1 MTPDWHETRTAG
13 RAERHVGILREIAH
27 ELSTDPG
34 RPDRPKNAAE
44 AESRLNAKIA
54 ALQTSAPRA
63 GLGAATGRFV
73 DHIATLVER
82 YGEHL
87 FPCFDDARIP
97 PTTNGLEGFFGGG
110 KRVIRRAG
118 GCGSTTNSLAQNLG
132 APFLLAV
139 HGASKAAVRLR
150 EQPVNLGAYRN
161 ARAAL
166 ADAEAPARRRR
177 SYVRH
182 LDRHLERIVSSW
194 QPP

>member
-1 MTPDWHETRTAG
+1 VD
-13 RAERHVGILREIAH
+13 RHVGILREIAH
-27 ELSTDPG
+27 ELSADPE

-44 AESRLNAKIA
+44 AESCLNAKIT
-54 ALQTSAPRA
+54 ALKTSAPRA

-73 DHIATLVER
+73 DHIATLAER
-82 YGEHL
+82 YGKHL
-87 FPCFDDARIP
+87 FPCFNDLRIP
-97 PTTNGLEGFFGGG
+97 PTTNKLEGFFGGG
-110 KRVIRRAG
+110 KRMIRRAG
-118 GCGSTTNSLAQNLG
+118 GCGSTTNSIAQNLG

-139 HGASKAAVRLR
+139 HGASKAAARLR
-150 EQPVNLGAYRN
+150 NQAVNLDAYKD
-161 ARAAL
+161 ALAAL